1 MSLFAFNK
9 LKKMRKETV
18 KEYVDRLQS
27 RGRYSFEKKEIIKEL
42 NISPGALKKAL
53 SRLEEKNRIVM
64 IRRRFYAVV
73 PLEYRESGILPPSW
87 FIHQLMDVLN
97 VPYYVGL
104 LSAAALE
111 GAAHQQPQQ
120 FQVVTETQIRPILVK
135 GLSIKFILKK
145 DFPGGEELKQ
155 LKTRTGYMWV
165 SEPELTAIDLLHYVS
180 PSGGMNHVSTILLEL
195 GEKIRVARLARTAK
209 NEKKLVYVQRLGYI
223 LDQVGH
229 NDKTVKL
236 AQWIQKKSPG
246 RVLLYPGKPK
256 GNASFNEKWFV
267 FVNRELEVDEL

>member
-1 MSLFAFNK
+1 MK
-9 LKKMRKETV
+9 KETV
-18 KEYVDRLQS
+18 KEFIDRLQS

-64 IRRRFYAVV
+64 IRRGFYAVV

-87 FIHQLMDVLN
+87 FIHQLMDVLKL
-97 VPYYVGL
+97 PYYVGL

-111 GAAHQQPQQ
+111 GASHQQPQQ
-120 FQVVTETQIRPILVK
+120 FQVITERQIRPILVK

-155 LKTRTGYMWV
+155 LKTRTGYMWI

-209 NEKKLVYVQRLGYI
+209 KEKNLVYVQRLGYI
-223 LDQVGH
+223 LDHIGH

-236 AQWIQKKSPG
+236 AHWIQEKKPG
-246 RVLLYPGKPK
+246 RVLLDPGKPK
-256 GNASFNEKWFV
+256 VNTEFNEKWFV